1 VSIDATVVGITRLAD
16 GTARLALEQPDRSR
30 CAGQDA
36 LVVVNPS
43 PRLNQLLNCHVWGGD
58 GFLMCGNIRIAERIG
73 YTRCRIDNQALAKL
87 GSGR

>member
-1 VSIDATVVGITRLAD
+1 VSIDANVVGITRLAN

-43 PRLNQLLNCHVWGGD
+43 QCLNRLLNCHVWGGA
-58 GFLMCGNIRIAERIG
+58 GFLMCGDIRIAERIG
-73 YTRCRIDNQALAKL
+73 YTRCRIDNEALAKL
-87 GSGR
+87 SSAR